1 MSLQATLSTSTS
13 GLAAAQRSLSAVANN
28 IANTNTEG
36 FSRKEVRNATLVLDG
51 IGRGVTSGDPERAAD
66 VYLNAELRR
75 QESMLGRS
83 ERLKG
88 ALERVDSSVFG
99 EPGEADRGLPA
110 KLRTMVAA
118 LEGAANNPEQAASR
132 GALVDAVADMTAQLK
147 ADHATV
153 HQFRRDFD
161 QEIKQTVDAINAD
174 VKGLQEINVEAARSG
189 ENAEMLDRR
198 DALLTS
204 LSQKIDVKT
213 AWIDDGKLAVY
224 AGNGQPLLE
233 YTPRYLD
240 YTPAP
245 VVQDDTV
252 FGAVSIYTQNQLDPA
267 TGRPKPAE
275 TGTVLISG
283 GVRAALTPELQADA
297 TPDAEQTIVSP
308 VKGGRLAALIEAR
321 DDVLPSLSDQL
332 IETGVILEYTLN
344 RAHNDAVPYPPPQ
357 RLSGT
362 PVPGTVAAASGTA
375 RLTVVDATGA
385 VAADL
390 AIDVGTYNT
399 PAALAGEIST
409 RLGGLGS
416 AAWDAAT
423 ETFSIDLGLDG
434 AGKPY
439 GMALDAGDGAFT
451 VTDAAGRGLSYGMAH
466 YLGLNDL
473 VVRGRAQGVDLDVR
487 ADIKADPALL
497 AGVKVD
503 RSGGAPVVGGIGDNG
518 GLKALAAAVDEGI
531 ATVGRGGL
539 GPATRSLNG
548 YLTDVVSVNAAR
560 VAQADRQEGAD
571 RALAEDLRFRQGA
584 VSGVNLDE
592 ELAKL
597 QLYQK
602 AYSVSARL
610 ISITSELFDQ
620 LLQIGR

>member
-1 MSLQATLSTSTS
+1 MSLQATLNTSTS
-13 GLAAAQRSLSAVANN
+13 GLAAAQRSLSSIANN
-28 IANTNTEG
+28 IANANTEG
-36 FSRKEVRNATLVLDG
+36 FSRKDVKNATVILDG
-51 IGRGVTSGDPERAAD
+51 IGMGVTSGDPERAAD

-75 QESMLGRS
+75 QEGVLGRS
-83 ERLKG
+83 ERLKE
-88 ALERVDSSVFG
+88 ALERVDGSVFG

-110 KLRTMVAA
+110 RLRDMLAA
-118 LEGAANNPEQAASR
+118 LEGAANNPEQPANR
-132 GALVDAVADMTAQLK
+132 GALVDAVAGMTAQLK
-147 ADHATV
+147 TDHATI

-161 QEIKQTVDAINAD
+161 QEIAQTVVAINAELE
-174 VKGLQEINVEAARSG
+174 GLQAINIQAARSG
-189 ENAEMLDRR
+189 ENAELLDRR

-204 LSQKIDVKT
+204 LSKKIDIKT

-233 YTPRYLD
+233 YSPRYLD
-240 YTPAP
+240 YAPAT
-245 VVQDDTV
+245 VVQDGTV
-252 FGAVSIYTQNQLDPA
+252 FGALSIYTQNQLDPA

-275 TGTVLISG
+275 TGTVFVSG
-283 GVRAALTPELQADA
+283 GVRATLTPELQADG

-308 VKGGRLAALIEAR
+308 IKGGRLAALIEMR
-321 DDVLPSLSDQL
+321 DDYLPGLSDQL
-332 IETGVILEYTLN
+332 IETGVVLEYALN

-362 PVPGTVAAASGTA
+362 PVPGTVAAATGTA

-390 AIDVGTYNT
+390 AIDVGTYAT

-409 RLGGLGS
+409 QLGPLGT
-416 AAWDAAT
+416 ATWNAVT
-423 ETFSIDLGLDG
+423 ETFSIDLGVDG
-434 AGKPY
+434 MGKPY
-439 GMALDAGDGAFT
+439 GMALDAGDSAFT
-451 VTDAAGRGLSYGMAH
+451 VTDAAGRDLSYGMAH

-473 VVRGRAQGVDLDVR
+473 VVRGRAEGVDLDVR
-487 ADIKADPALL
+487 ADIKANPALL
-497 AGVKVD
+497 ASVKVD

-531 ATVGRGGL
+531 VTVGRGGL
-539 GPATRSLNG
+539 GPATKSLSG
-548 YLTDVVSVNAAR
+548 YVTDVVSINATR
-560 VAQADRQEGAD
+560 IAQAERQEGGD
-571 RALAEDLRFRQGA
+571 RALADDLRFRQGA